1 MSPQAMATS
10 PSRAADEIIARL
22 ERIPFSRFHWRLF
35 SYLSAAS
42 IFDAFDALTIAVAL
56 TVVFTEFHISFV
68 NAGLLISAAY
78 VGQLIGALAVG
89 SLSEIYGRK
98 ATFMWSLVI
107 FGLFSLGTAL
117 SWNFQSLLIFR
128 LLQGFGLGAEVPIG
142 AALFSEYVR
151 GEHRGV
157 LTAIYNAI
165 FGIGLLLC
173 PLVGLGL
180 FVAFGDALGWRILF
194 GLGALP
200 LILAIFVQLHVPE
213 SARWLAEKG
222 RVEEAGRIVA
232 RIEAEA
238 SRGGHRLLPP
248 QVMFQADTK
257 PTSFAELFSRT
268 YLRRTILCFTIFFC
282 AYFVLYGYAVW
293 LPGLYVR
300 IGGLS
305 AQMAL
310 ILTIITSVVSQ
321 AINYAVALMTDRVG
335 RKPIMLCSFLI
346 VVLGTVLGVAL
357 ALAGSATWPTLFAS
371 SMIMSIGGGLL
382 GGFVYVWTPELFP
395 TRMRSWATSASS
407 AWNRIGS
414 IISPI
419 LVGYILSAN
428 IGIAP
433 IFIMFGIVSLAGLIV
448 TWTLGVETKRQVLET
463 LSA

>member
-1 MSPQAMATS
+1 MSPQTMATS
-10 PSRAADEIIARL
+10 SGRAADEIIARL

-35 SYLSAAS
+35 LYLSGAS

-78 VGQLIGALAVG
+78 LGQLIGALAVG

-98 ATFMWSLVI
+98 ATFVWSLVI
-107 FGLFSLGTAL
+107 FGLFSLATAL
-117 SWNFQSLLIFR
+117 AWNFESLLVFR

-151 GEHRGV
+151 GKHRGV

-165 FGIGLLLC
+165 FGLGLLLC

-180 FVAFGDALGWRILF
+180 FGAFGNALGWRILF

-200 LILAIFVQLHVPE
+200 LILAIFVQRYVPE
-213 SARWLAEKG
+213 SSRWLAEKG

-232 RIEAEA
+232 SIEAEA

-257 PTSFAELFSRT
+257 PTRFAELFSRA

-305 AQMAL
+305 AQTAL
-310 ILTIITSVVSQ
+310 ILTVITSVVTQ
-321 AINYAVALMTDRVG
+321 AVNYSVALITDRVG

-346 VVLGTVLGVAL
+346 VVLGTVMGAAL
-357 ALAGSATWPTLFAS
+357 ALAGSATWPTLLVA

-419 LVGYILSAN
+419 LVGYILAAN

-448 TWTLGVETKRQVLET
+448 TWMLGIETKGQVLET